1 MDSRVPDNS
10 PDPDYGIL
18 GFHGLS
24 DQLPDPPPE
33 PRTQFL
39 PTILAAVLIVAVGA
53 AGFYFYRGRS
63 ATPSPDAAGTTQPA
77 PEAATA
83 PLGGQADVIDVPP
96 LDESDDAVR
105 KLLSALTSNPTVAA
119 WLATDNLIRNFTVVV
134 ANIASG
140 DAPARHVQAL
150 RPREPFTVTDRGED
164 IQVNARSYAR
174 YTTLAK
180 ASASIEPA
188 GAARLYSTLKPR
200 IEEAYREL
208 GEPGTTFDQTLE
220 RAIVRLLHTPVPEGQ
235 VSLQPNGAV
244 TYRFADRSLEKLD
257 PAQKLLIRFGPDNQ
271 REVQASLRAIALALG
286 IPEDRLN

>member
-1 MDSRVPDNS
+1 MESHVPDET

-18 GFHGLS
+18 GLHGSS

-39 PTILAAVLIVAVGA
+39 PTILVGLLIVAVGA
-53 AGFYFYRGRS
+53 VGFYFYRGRS
-63 ATPSPDAAGTTQPA
+63 AAPSDAAGTAQPA

-83 PLGGQADVIDVPP
+83 PLGGQADPIDVPP

-105 KLLSALTSNPTVAA
+105 KLVSALTSNPTVAA
-119 WLATDNLIRNFTVVV
+119 WLATDNLIRTFTVVV

-140 DAPARHVQAL
+140 EALARHVQAL
-150 RPREPFTVTDRGED
+150 RPREAFTVVDRGED

-180 ASASIEPA
+180 ASAAIEPA

-220 RAIVRLLHTPVPEGQ
+220 RAIVRLLRTPVPEGQ

-286 IPEDRLN
+286 IPEERLR